1 MTSKLDGYTVP
12 ATHPISCSGL
22 DQQTNIHEP
31 NEHAMPIAQ
40 EPANRVKELC
50 TVQQLTSFLTPD
62 CFHLFQ
68 PCTFLICYKQLITLC
83 CNFVIRYFA
92 LLQLGAAYIN
102 YLSRYLV
109 QPIRLVS
116 Y

>member
-1 MTSKLDGYTVP
+1 MKKPKKKLYFLLCWSILSDLLVFKCYLSIFPCNWYEIIYLIFINCFVLSLF
-12 ATHPISCSGL
+12 ASGKYFVVV
-22 DQQTNIHEP
+22 
-31 NEHAMPIAQ
+31 A
-40 EPANRVKELC
+40 C
-50 TVQQLTSFLTPD
+50 
-62 CFHLFQ
+62 C
-68 PCTFLICYKQLITLC
+68 KQLITLC

-102 YLSRYLV
+102 NLSSYLV